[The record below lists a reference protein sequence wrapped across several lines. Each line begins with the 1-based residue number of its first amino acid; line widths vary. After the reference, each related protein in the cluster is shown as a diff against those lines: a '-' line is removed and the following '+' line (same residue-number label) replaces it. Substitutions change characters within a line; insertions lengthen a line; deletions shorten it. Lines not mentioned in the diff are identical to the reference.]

1 MKIYSEMSN
10 WGKILLFCLLFLVV
24 VVLVKNVSARRKE
37 GYEQRD
43 NETKGEKFILKEG
56 NNIYDDFYI
65 SIYDDLFYSNMKDD
79 YEIGQIINKTGPTSE
94 SRILDIGSGTG
105 LLSLMLAQQSTAH
118 ITAIE
123 IEEGAFNQTASN
135 FDLSPWKERL
145 DVVHTSIQNYAAD
158 DKKQLFDCIITN
170 PPFYEQDLNSPD
182 NAKNL
187 ASHSTALPWDELVK
201 SVATLLQEN
210 GAWYVLVPTLR
221 AYTMQKL
228 ALMNGLQL
236 SEECL
241 MYNDAKHLPI
251 RAMLKFVKQKEAV
264 IQRKKIIIK
273 NADQSYTAEF
283 SSYLKDYYL
292 HL

>member
-1 MKIYSEMSN
+1 MHQEHTAMKVCTDAC
-10 WGKILLFCLLFLVV
+10 LFGAWAAADAQMQ
-24 VVLVKNVSARRKE
+24 SAK
-37 GYEQRD
+37 
-43 NETKGEKFILKEG
+43 K
-56 NNIYDDFYI
+56 
-65 SIYDDLFYSNMKDD
+65 
-79 YEIGQIINKTGPTSE
+79 
-94 SRILDIGSGTG
+94 ILDIGSGTG
-105 LLSLMLAQQSTAH
+105 LLSLMLAQQSAAH

-123 IEEGAFNQTASN
+123 IEDGAFEQTKTN
-135 FDLSPWKERL
+135 FDLCPWKDRL
-145 DVVHTSIQNYAAD
+145 NAIHSSIQTYASNN
-158 DKKQLFDCIITN
+158 KQNLFDCIITN
-170 PPFYEQDLNSPD
+170 PPFYEGDLTSPD
-182 NAKNL
+182 STKNL
-187 ASHSTALPWDELVK
+187 AAHSTALPWDELVK
-201 SVATLLQEN
+201 SVANLLQEN

-228 ALMNGLQL
+228 ALNDGLQL

-283 SSYLKDYYL
+283 SNYLKEYYL

>member
-1 MKIYSEMSN
+1 MKVCTDAC
-10 WGKILLFCLLFLVV
+10 LFGAWSADDAQIQAA
-24 VVLVKNVSARRKE
+24 KN
-37 GYEQRD
+37 
-43 NETKGEKFILKEG
+43 
-56 NNIYDDFYI
+56 
-65 SIYDDLFYSNMKDD
+65 
-79 YEIGQIINKTGPTSE
+79 
-94 SRILDIGSGTG
+94 ILDIGSGTG
-105 LLSLMLAQQSTAH
+105 LLSLMLAQQTNAH

-123 IEEGAFNQTASN
+123 IEAGAFEQTKTN

-145 DVVHTSIQNYAAD
+145 HVIHTSIQTFAA
-158 DKKQLFDCIITN
+158 DKKQQQFDCIITN
-170 PPFYEQDLNSPD
+170 PPFYEGDLTSPD

-187 ASHSTALPWDELVK
+187 AAHSTALPWDALAEAAA
-201 SVATLLQEN
+201 SLLQEN

-228 ALMNGLQL
+228 ALNFGLQL

-264 IQRKKIIIK
+264 IQRHKIVIK
-273 NADQSYTAEF
+273 NADQSYTTEF
-283 SSYLKDYYL
+283 TNYLKDYYL

>member
-1 MKIYSEMSN
+1 MHQEHTAMKVCTDAC
-10 WGKILLFCLLFLVV
+10 LFGAWAAADVQIQTA
-24 VVLVKNVSARRKE
+24 KN
-37 GYEQRD
+37 
-43 NETKGEKFILKEG
+43 
-56 NNIYDDFYI
+56 
-65 SIYDDLFYSNMKDD
+65 
-79 YEIGQIINKTGPTSE
+79 
-94 SRILDIGSGTG
+94 ILDIGSGTG

-123 IEEGAFNQTASN
+123 IEADAFQQTKAN

-145 DVVHTSIQNYAAD
+145 NAIHSSIQDYASNNN
-158 DKKQLFDCIITN
+158 QTLFDCIITN

-210 GAWYVLVPTLR
+210 GAWFVLVPTLR

>member
-1 MKIYSEMSN
+1 MHQEHTAMKVCTDAC
-10 WGKILLFCLLFLVV
+10 LFGAWAAADVQIQT
-24 VVLVKNVSARRKE
+24 VKN
-37 GYEQRD
+37 
-43 NETKGEKFILKEG
+43 
-56 NNIYDDFYI
+56 
-65 SIYDDLFYSNMKDD
+65 
-79 YEIGQIINKTGPTSE
+79 
-94 SRILDIGSGTG
+94 ILDIGSGTG
-105 LLSLMLAQQSTAH
+105 LLSLMLAQQTAAH
-118 ITAIE
+118 IIAIE
-123 IEEGAFNQTASN
+123 IEADAFQQTKAN

-145 DVVHTSIQNYAAD
+145 NAIHSSIQDYASNNN
-158 DKKQLFDCIITN
+158 QTLFDCIITN

-210 GAWYVLVPTLR
+210 GTWYVLVPTLR

-251 RAMLKFVKQKEAV
+251 RAMLKFLKQKEAV